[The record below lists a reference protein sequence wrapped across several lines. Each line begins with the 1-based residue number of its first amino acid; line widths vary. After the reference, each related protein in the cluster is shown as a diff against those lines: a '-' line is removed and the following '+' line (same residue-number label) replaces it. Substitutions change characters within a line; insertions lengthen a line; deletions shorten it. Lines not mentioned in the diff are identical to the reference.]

1 MCMNCLRKAI
11 DRRINHLY
19 SHGETWLA
27 QEVKLEKHPA
37 VMDAAVLA
45 IVAYAKMLGMAWH
58 DSEKAVDYCNEI
70 ATVIAQEYPHPAIED
85 AGNISYTQC
94 LEHGRIGRHTVCKLG
109 RYVAKHF
116 PALPGDVVETIVVKY
131 KQANAMNFRIV
142 TDAELTAA
150 IIRSVAHSC
159 MHRCEHNG
167 TMHWDEE
174 NHPYKV
180 YSSRLGWGMAIRED
194 GNGKGKARAIVRLN
208 EKTFIRIYGSDDS
221 ESHVTIGDDP
231 PLREWLT
238 LQGFSTCR
246 DFTGCKIERIPIWG
260 RADFLA
266 PYIDGAVKKAFL
278 DKEDKN
284 ALLVD
289 PKGNL
294 SLQNTGGRTSVL
306 YEIREGQTLCS
317 DSTWCIDEL
326 VQICADGRI
335 FRRDNCRFIDRRQ
348 GWYHNEQCIEIDG
361 KWEYRQDVV
370 SATAFNGSR
379 KYALKADCQQINRNG
394 SLHWAL
400 NSHLTADFR
409 GELHFTEELIQLTG
423 GAKKGQFAPKI
434 KTCTRDRDGAIMLKQ
449 DAGHF
454 NYHLTTEQWEP
465 MVGDQVKLSEY
476 GLNKYG
482 ESAGNPKNTPG
493 IINSAYTS
501 DQYYRITW
509 ENGYHNSYD
518 ENRSLE
524 LIATAS
530 QLQKRTA
537 QERMVTSV

>member
-1 MCMNCLRKAI
+1 MCMNCLKKAI
-11 DRRINHLY
+11 ERRINHLY
-19 SHGETWLA
+19 SQGERWLA
-27 QEVKLEKHPA
+27 QEIKLEKHPA

-45 IVAYAKMLGMAWH
+45 IEAYAKTLGMAWH

-70 ATVIAQEYPHPAIED
+70 AIIIAKEYPHSAIED
-85 AGNISYTQC
+85 AGQVSYTQC
-94 LEHGRIGRHTVCKLG
+94 MEHGEIGRHTVCKLG

-131 KQANAMNFRIV
+131 KQASAMNFRIV
-142 TDAELTAA
+142 TDQELTAA
-150 IIRSVAHSC
+150 MIRSVAHSC
-159 MHRCEHNG
+159 MHRCDHNG

-180 YSSRLGWGMAIRED
+180 YSSRLGWGMAVRED
-194 GNGKGKARAIVRLN
+194 GNGKGKARSIVRLN
-208 EKTFIRIYGSDDS
+208 EKKFIRIYGSDAN
-221 ESHVTIGDDP
+221 ESHQTIGDDP

-246 DFTGCKIERIPIWG
+246 DFTGCKIERIPMCG

-266 PYIDGAVKKAFL
+266 PYIDGEVKKAFL

-284 ALLVD
+284 ALLVN

-317 DSTWCIDEL
+317 DSTWCPDEL

-348 GWYHNEQCIEIDG
+348 EWYHWEHCIEVNG
-361 KWEYRQDVV
+361 KLEYRQDVV
-370 SATAFNGSR
+370 IATTFNGSR
-379 KYALKADCQQINRNG
+379 NYVLKADCQQIKRNG
-394 SLHWAL
+394 YTQWAL

-409 GELHFTEELIQLTG
+409 GELHYTEALIQLTG
-423 GAKKGQFAPKI
+423 GVKKGQYALKI
-434 KTCTRDRDGAIMLKQ
+434 KTCTRDRDGAILLKQ

-454 NYHLTTEQWEP
+454 NYHLTPEQWEP
-465 MVGDQVKLSEY
+465 MLGDQVKLSEY
-476 GLNKYG
+476 GLKKYG
-482 ESAGNPKNTPG
+482 RSLANPDNVAG
-493 IINSAYTS
+493 IIKFAYNS
-501 DQYYRITW
+501 DQYYGVEW
-509 ENGYHNSYD
+509 KNGYHNFYD

-537 QERMVTSV
+537 QERMATSV